1 MKPSLLWLRRDLR
14 LLDHP
19 ALCAAAE
26 DGAVIP
32 VFILDPALLEGRW
45 PSPNR
50 VHFMLESVKA
60 LSRQLQELGSHL
72 VVRRGPP
79 KEVLAGL
86 LAETGCG
93 RIHYQRD
100 YGPYARQRDAT
111 ITGVAHPGQL
121 IHEPEVVLTV
131 AGQPYSVF
139 TPYRRR
145 WEQLGRR
152 EVLAA
157 PARLKTPDRWPS
169 SDPLPPTESISQLLE
184 AGETAARRR
193 LDHFSQHAVLDY
205 AARRD
210 RPGCQG
216 TSRLSQDLR
225 WGLLSPLEV
234 AERCAGS
241 DTYVS
246 ELCWRDFYYH
256 ILWHH
261 PRVTRQAYR
270 PALDKVAW
278 ERAPEHLRAWKEGRT
293 GYPIVDA
300 AMRELKATGWM
311 HNRSRMI
318 VASFLTKD
326 LLIDWREG
334 ERHFMEYLV
343 DGDLAANNGGWQWA
357 ASTGTDPQPYFRI
370 FNPVLQG
377 QKFDPEG
384 EYVRAWVSELA
395 RVPKK
400 YVHEPHKMPSELQE
414 TVGCRI
420 GHEYPAPIVDH
431 AQARD
436 LALRAYE
443 RALGK

>member
-1 MKPSLLWLRRDLR
+1 M
-14 LLDHP
+14 
-19 ALCAAAE
+19 
-26 DGAVIP
+26 
-32 VFILDPALLEGRW
+32 
-45 PSPNR
+45 
-50 VHFMLESVKA
+50 
-60 LSRQLQELGSHL
+60 
-72 VVRRGPP
+72 
-79 KEVLAGL
+79 
-86 LAETGCG
+86 
-93 RIHYQRD
+93 
-100 YGPYARQRDAT
+100 
-111 ITGVAHPGQL
+111 
-121 IHEPEVVLTV
+121 
-131 AGQPYSVF
+131 
-139 TPYRRR
+139 
-145 WEQLGRR
+145 
-152 EVLAA
+152 LAA
-157 PARLKTPDRWPS
+157 PTRLKGPDGWPA
-169 SDPLPPTESISQLLE
+169 SDPLPPSRPLSQLLE

-193 LDHFSQHAVLDY
+193 LEKFVRDAVEDY

-210 RPGCQG
+210 LPGCPG

-234 AERCAGS
+234 VERCESSA
-241 DTYVS
+241 TYVS

-261 PRVTRQAYR
+261 PRVTRQAFR
-270 PALDKVAW
+270 QALDQVAW
-278 ERAPEHLRAWKEGRT
+278 EGPSEHLAAWKDGRT

-311 HNRSRMI
+311 HNRARMI

-334 ERHFMEYLV
+334 ERHFMDYLV

-384 EYVRAWVSELA
+384 EYVRKWVSELA
-395 RVPKK
+395 RVPRKFI
-400 YVHEPHKMPSELQE
+400 HEPHKMPPGLQE
-414 TVGCRI
+414 MVGCRI
-420 GHEYPAPIVDH
+420 GREYPAPIVDH

-443 RALGK
+443 RALGKVPGHR

>member
-1 MKPSLLWLRRDLR
+1 MKSSLLWLRRDLR
-14 LLDHP
+14 LFDHP

-26 DGAVIP
+26 EGAVIP

-60 LSRQLQELGSHL
+60 LSVQLQELGSRL
-72 VVRRGPP
+72 VIRRGRPA
-79 KEVLAGL
+79 EVLARL
-86 LAETGCG
+86 QAESGAG

-100 YGPYARQRDAT
+100 YGPYARRRDGAV
-111 ITGVAHPGQL
+111 GGCAHPGQL
-121 IHEPEVVLTV
+121 IQEPESVLTG

-145 WEQLGRR
+145 WEQLTRR
-152 EVLAA
+152 EVLGA
-157 PARLKTPDRWPS
+157 PTRLASPDRWPA
-169 SDPLPPTESISQLLE
+169 SDPLPPSEPLSQLLE
-184 AGETAARRR
+184 AGETSARRR
-193 LDHFSQHAVLDY
+193 LELFALGGVADY
-205 AARRD
+205 ATRRD
-210 RPGCQG
+210 LPGCPG

-234 AERCAGS
+234 AERCAAS
-241 DTYVS
+241 DTYIS

-261 PRVTRQAYR
+261 PRVTRQAFR
-270 PALDKVAW
+270 QALDQVAW
-278 ERAPEHLRAWKEGRT
+278 EPAGEHLDAWKEGRT

-311 HNRSRMI
+311 HNRARMI

-377 QKFDPEG
+377 QKFDPDG
-384 EYVRAWVSELA
+384 EYVREWVSELA

-400 YVHEPHKMPSELQE
+400 FVHEPHKMPPGLQE
-414 TVGCRI
+414 MVGCRI
-420 GHEYPAPIVDH
+420 GQEYPAPIVDH